1 MTFFSKHV
9 FAAAAIT
16 ALGSCA
22 SRERSEVGTQAYNQA
37 LSRAFDEVKARSP
50 EGRDVASAQS
60 LAALAGADLSR
71 LRGSIE
77 VVVFPKFSNLGD
89 KDASTVRFDFGRPT
103 TYTFNVVRNLEC
115 QKLVKENSA
124 KWAHRENFKDVAS
137 SDLDCAILRVVQSEP
152 KRSVA
157 NARQGD
163 IKEAHLYLDSDYA
176 VYGYDYEI
184 RRTRRDSEVV
194 HVKTD
199 ATAASGS
206 SGLGM
211 LPIDLPPSNPA
222 LAIVSED
229 QPVRASSDA
238 FVTRKLQELKVSF
251 RCARSKRISYKDS
264 YGQRNNVQWCKG
276 DVWPTVVENDRFVA
290 VLKRGT

>member
-1 MTFFSKHV
+1 MSYFSKPL
-9 FAAAAIT
+9 FAALALT

-22 SRERSEVGTQAYNQA
+22 SRDRSEVGTQAYNQA
-37 LSRAFDEVKARSP
+37 LSRAFDEMKARSP
-50 EGRDVASAQS
+50 DGRDLASEQS
-60 LAALAGADLSR
+60 LAALAGADLSK

-77 VVVFPKFSNLGD
+77 VVVFPKFSSLGD
-89 KDASTVRFDFGRPT
+89 KNASAVHVDFGRPT
-103 TYTFNVVRNLEC
+103 TYTFNVVRNLAC

-124 KWAHRENFKDVAS
+124 KWAHRDNFKDAS
-137 SDLDCAILRVVQSEP
+137 ADLDCAILRVVQSEP
-152 KRSVA
+152 KRLVA
-157 NARQGD
+157 NVRQGD
-163 IKEAHLYLDSDYA
+163 IKEAHLYLDSEYS
-176 VYGYDYEI
+176 VYGFDYEI
-184 RRTRRDSEVV
+184 MRTRRDSEVV

-222 LAIVSED
+222 LAVVSDD
-229 QPVRASSDA
+229 QPVRASADA

-251 RCARSKRISYKDS
+251 SCARGKRISYKDS
-264 YGQRNNVQWCKG
+264 YGQRNTTQWCKG

-290 VLKRGT
+290 VLKRGK

>member
-1 MTFFSKHV
+1 MSYFSKPL
-9 FAAAAIT
+9 FAALALT

-22 SRERSEVGTQAYNQA
+22 SRDRSEVGTQAYNQA
-37 LSRAFDEVKARSP
+37 LSRAFDEMKARSP
-50 EGRDVASAQS
+50 DGRDLASEQS
-60 LAALAGADLSR
+60 LASLAGADLSK

-77 VVVFPKFSNLGD
+77 VVVFPKFSSLGD
-89 KDASTVRFDFGRPT
+89 KNASAVHVDFGRPT
-103 TYTFNVVRNLEC
+103 TYTFNVVRNLDC

-124 KWAHRENFKDVAS
+124 KWAHRDNFKDAS
-137 SDLDCAILRVVQSEP
+137 ADLDCAILRVVQSEP
-152 KRSVA
+152 KRLVA
-157 NARQGD
+157 NVRQGD
-163 IKEAHLYLDSDYA
+163 IKEAHLYLDSEYS
-176 VYGYDYEI
+176 VYGFDYEI
-184 RRTRRDSEVV
+184 MRTRRDSEVV

-222 LAIVSED
+222 LAVVSDD
-229 QPVRASSDA
+229 QPVRASADA

-251 RCARSKRISYKDS
+251 SCARGKRILYKDS
-264 YGQRNNVQWCKG
+264 YGQRNTIQWCKG

-290 VLKRGT
+290 VLKRGK